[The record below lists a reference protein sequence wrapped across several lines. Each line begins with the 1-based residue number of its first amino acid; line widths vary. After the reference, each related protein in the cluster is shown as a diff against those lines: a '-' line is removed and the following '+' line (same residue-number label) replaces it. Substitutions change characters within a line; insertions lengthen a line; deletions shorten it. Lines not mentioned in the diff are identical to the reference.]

1 MRMVSSSQ
9 FHLVQ
14 ALELHGAGMLCFS
27 PVDTDFP
34 DVFVLI
40 RETFTASA
48 HAANSEKYLNEKML
62 LKNLF
67 LTLHV
72 LFEVM
77 SLDQGHTSGY
87 VPLGLLD
94 AC

>member
-1 MRMVSSSQ
+1 MRRKYMRMVSSSQ

-34 DVFVLI
+34 DVFVLN

-48 HAANSEKYLNEKML
+48 HAANSEEHVNEKML
-62 LKNLF
+62 LKKSISNPPCF
-67 LTLHV
+67 V
-72 LFEVM
+72 
-77 SLDQGHTSGY
+77 
-87 VPLGLLD
+87 
-94 AC
+94 